1 MRENEPQTK
10 EKSTKGHKAL
20 TVVGIILCVILIPI
34 LVINCTLLIKS
45 QLNKDT
51 VPEIGGIFPLIVLTD
66 SMYPEIQSGDLIV
79 CHTVDAEE
87 VEVGDVIAFYD
98 PEGDGSSIVTHRV
111 VEITTDKDG
120 TPAWKTKGDAN
131 NVEDQTPVTFDK
143 LVGEWSGVR
152 LAGVGNVAMFMQTST
167 GLIVCVVVPLV
178 ALVAIDIFRRRR
190 FEKKNE
196 KDTEEL
202 MKELEELRRVKAEK
216 EQQPETAEAEADSKD
231 APSPQPKE

>member
-51 VPEIGGIFPLIVLTD
+51 VPEIVGIFPLIVLTD

-79 CHTVDAEE
+79 CHTVDAED

-120 TPAWKTKGDAN
+120 APAWKTKGDAN
-131 NVEDQTPVTFDK
+131 NVEDQTPVAFDK

-216 EQQPETAEAEADSKD
+216 EQQSETVEAEADSKD